1 MFSDNCITNVKPKHI
16 FEFVVSTN
24 TFNLMLRL
32 DLIPP
37 YQVYHFFFFI
47 LRSSPK
53 QLYNAGTKSM
63 IVYLFFF
70 FQISLSIRLCSLFK
84 GIVLVEFKQYEIR
97 IKYIISIFL
106 YFILCCMFNIQ
117 PQISILK
124 GHIKQVNISP

>member
-24 TFNLMLRL
+24 TFHLMLRL

-37 YQVYHFFFFI
+37 YQVYHFDLFLI

-63 IVYLFFF
+63 IVCLFFF
-70 FQISLSIRLCSLFK
+70 LQISLSIRLCSLFK
-84 GIVLVEFKQYEIR
+84 GIVLVELLNVPKFKQYAMR
-97 IKYIISIFL
+97 IKYIISIIFYAVCL
-106 YFILCCMFNIQ
+106 
-117 PQISILK
+117 ISNPK
-124 GHIKQVNISP
+124 YQF